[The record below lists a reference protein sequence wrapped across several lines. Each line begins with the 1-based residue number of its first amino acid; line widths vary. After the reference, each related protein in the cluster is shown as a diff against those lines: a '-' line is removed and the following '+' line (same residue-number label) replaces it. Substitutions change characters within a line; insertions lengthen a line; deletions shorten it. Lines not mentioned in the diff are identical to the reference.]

1 MLVIA
6 STIGQGLLF
15 LGTLVAA
22 RFFDPS
28 AFGVLGVFA
37 TFAVFFGMIA
47 TGRLEAAIPIPR
59 RHHRARSIVVVTA
72 LIVPVV
78 AAVSWVVMSVVGG
91 VLLAW
96 TDAVVLESMPW
107 AVPAATLVLGLRALA
122 IWWATRRSLV
132 GGLAAGRIANGGV
145 MAAIFVGA
153 ALLDPR
159 VEWMIAA
166 WVAGQAAELVA
177 VGVVVGL
184 DPSFRERGRGH
195 KRWRRALLRYRRF
208 PTILVWAHLLE
219 QLGSHLP
226 TTLVS
231 GGFGADVA
239 GQFNLIQ
246 RIIARPVAI
255 IGSSASVVLMSE
267 SSRAFRAGEPIRPVL
282 VACLRR
288 LTTLALVVFVP
299 IAVIG
304 PWLVPMVLGEGWSAS
319 GIYLLALLPGVAAD
333 FIVIPVFPLLGL
345 VERLWTQLAGSV
357 LRIGL
362 VASAIMGFAEAGIS
376 ATIMMLGVSGASI
389 VAGVFGLVMCWR
401 GTASD
406 RLRGDRATLGTSTS

>member
-1 MLVIA
+1 
-6 STIGQGLLF
+6 
-15 LGTLVAA
+15 
-22 RFFDPS
+22 
-28 AFGVLGVFA
+28 
-37 TFAVFFGMIA
+37 
-47 TGRLEAAIPIPR
+47 
-59 RHHRARSIVVVTA
+59 
-72 LIVPVV
+72 
-78 AAVSWVVMSVVGG
+78 
-91 VLLAW
+91 
-96 TDAVVLESMPW
+96 
-107 AVPAATLVLGLRALA
+107 
-122 IWWATRRSLV
+122 
-132 GGLAAGRIANGGV
+132 
-145 MAAIFVGA
+145 
-153 ALLDPR
+153 
-159 VEWMIAA
+159 MIAA